1 MITLIKNIDV
11 YAPEYLGKKDL
22 LISNI
27 IEEISE
33 NMSVKGINVIDGSDY
48 YAFPGFIDSHVH
60 ILGGGGEGGFS
71 TRTPE
76 LKISDMI
83 TAGVTTVVGCLGTDG
98 VCREMKSLIAKAK
111 GIKEYGLSAYIYT
124 GSYRLPL
131 KTLTGSVMED
141 IMLIEEVIGVGEI
154 AISDHRGSNPTFDEF
169 TRVIADARTAGMLS
183 GKSGL
188 VNIHVGGGKEG
199 LKYVFDM
206 LEKTEIPATQVMPTH
221 MARNEKLVQEAILL
235 CNKGGYVDFTTSTA
249 SGSAKEEELACSKV
263 LKRLLNEGISPN
275 QISFSSD
282 GQGSLPKFD
291 VNGQYIGMGIGIGTC
306 KSLYDTVRE
315 CIIEEGIE
323 IEKALRVITST
334 PASALKLRNKGR
346 IEKGKDADLV
356 LVNRNTLEIDTVI
369 SYGKLLMK
377 NKKSIVKDIF

>member
-1 MITLIKNIDV
+1 MVTLIKNIEV
-11 YAPEYLGKKDL
+11 YAPEYIGKKDL
-22 LISNI
+22 LISNT
-27 IEEISE
+27 IEEISDE
-33 NMSVKGINVIDGSDY
+33 ININGINIVDGSEY

-98 VCREMKSLIAKAK
+98 ICRDMKSLIAKAK

-141 IMLIEEVIGVGEI
+141 IMLIEEVIGIGEI

-169 TRVIADARTAGMLS
+169 TRVVADARTAGMLS

-188 VNIHVGGGKEG
+188 VNIHVGSGNDG

-206 LEKTEIPATQVMPTH
+206 IEKTEIPATQVMPTH
-221 MARNEKLVQEAILL
+221 MARNERLVGEAILL
-235 CNKGGYVDFTTSTA
+235 CNKGGYVDFTTST
-249 SGSAKEEELACSKV
+249 SSDPSKDDDLACSKV
-263 LKRLLNEGISPN
+263 LKRLLNEGISPE

-282 GQGSLPKFD
+282 GQGSLPKF
-291 VNGQYIGMGIGIGTC
+291 NASGEYIGMGIGTC
-306 KSLYDTVRE
+306 KSLYDTVKE

-323 IEKALRVITST
+323 IEKALKPITST
-334 PASALKLRNKGR
+334 PATALKLKNKGR
-346 IEKGKDADLV
+346 VEKGKDADLV
-356 LVNRNTLEIDTVI
+356 LVNKDTLEIDTVI
-369 SYGKLLMK
+369 CNGNLLMK
-377 NKKSIVKDIF
+377 NKKSIVEDKF

>member
-1 MITLIKNIDV
+1 MVTLIKNIEV
-11 YAPEYLGKKDL
+11 YAPEYLGKQDL
-22 LISNI
+22 LISNT
-27 IEEISE
+27 IEEISDE
-33 NMSVKGINVIDGSDY
+33 ININGINIIDGSEY

-98 VCREMKSLIAKAK
+98 ICRDMKSLIAKAK

-169 TRVIADARTAGMLS
+169 TRVVADARTAGMLS
-183 GKSGL
+183 GKSGI
-188 VNIHVGGGKEG
+188 VNIHVGSGKDG

-206 LEKTEIPATQVMPTH
+206 IEKTDIPATQVMPTH
-221 MARNEKLVQEAILL
+221 MARNERLVEEAILL
-235 CNKGGYVDFTTSTA
+235 CNKGGQVDFTTST
-249 SGSAKEEELACSKV
+249 SSVPSKDDDLACSKV
-263 LKRLLNEGISPN
+263 LKRLLNEGISPDR
-275 QISFSSD
+275 ISFSSD
-282 GQGSLPKFD
+282 GQGSLPKF
-291 VNGQYIGMGIGIGTC
+291 NASGEYIGMGIGTC
-306 KSLYDTVRE
+306 KSLYDTAKE

-323 IEKALRVITST
+323 IEKALKPITSS
-334 PASALKLRNKGR
+334 PATALKLKNKGR
-346 IEKGKDADLV
+346 VEKGKDADLV
-356 LVNRNTLEIDTVI
+356 LVDKHTLEIDTVI
-369 SYGKLLMK
+369 CNGNLLMK
-377 NKKSIVKDIF
+377 NKKSIVKDKF

>member
-1 MITLIKNIDV
+1 MITLIKNIEV
-11 YAPEYLGKKDL
+11 YAPEYQGKKDL
-22 LISNI
+22 LISNT
-27 IEEISE
+27 IEEISDE
-33 NMSVKGINVIDGSDY
+33 ININGISVIDGTEY

-76 LKISDMI
+76 LKIIDMI

-98 VCREMKSLIAKAK
+98 ICRDMKSLIAKAK

-188 VNIHVGGGKEG
+188 VNIHVGSGRDG

-206 LEKTEIPATQVMPTH
+206 IEKTEIPATQVMPTH
-221 MARNEKLVQEAILL
+221 MARNERLVEEAILL
-235 CNKGGYVDFTTSTA
+235 CNKGGYVDFTTST
-249 SGSAKEEELACSKV
+249 SSTPSKDDDLACSKV
-263 LKRLLNEGISPN
+263 LKKLLNEGISPD

-282 GQGSLPKFD
+282 GQGSLPKF
-291 VNGQYIGMGIGIGTC
+291 NGNGEYIGMGIGTC
-306 KSLYDTVRE
+306 KSLYDTVKE

-323 IEKALRVITST
+323 IEKALKPITST
-334 PASALKLRNKGR
+334 PSVALKLKNKGR

-356 LVNRNTLEIDTVI
+356 LVNKDTLEIDTVI
-369 SYGKLLMK
+369 SNGKFLMK